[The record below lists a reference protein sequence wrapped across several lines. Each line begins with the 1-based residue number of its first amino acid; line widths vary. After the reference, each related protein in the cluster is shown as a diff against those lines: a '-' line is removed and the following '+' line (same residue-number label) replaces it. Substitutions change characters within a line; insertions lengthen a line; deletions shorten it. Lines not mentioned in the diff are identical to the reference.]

1 MINVKEVQT
10 IMRSDGRKPDEMR
23 TVTIERNY
31 TKFAQGSVLIQVG
44 NTKVICTASID
55 EGVPPH
61 KRNTGQGWVT
71 AEYSLLPGSTPKRV
85 ARESS
90 RGKVGGRTHEIQ
102 RLIGR
107 SMRAVV
113 DLSALGERTIWI
125 DCDVI
130 QADGGTR
137 VASIT
142 GAYVALADAINWL
155 KENVE
160 ITGEPLLGSVAAVS
174 VGVVDDVPVLDL
186 NYEEDVSAH
195 VDMNIVLT
203 GEGEYIELQG
213 TAEKQTFTEDELAQM
228 LVHAKK
234 GINELT
240 HIQKE
245 VLEGL

>member
-1 MINVKEVQT
+1 
-10 IMRSDGRKPDEMR
+10 MRRDGRKPDEMR
-23 TVTIERNY
+23 TVLIERNY

-85 ARESS
+85 PRESS

-142 GAYVALADAINWL
+142 GAYVALVDAINWL
-155 KENVE
+155 KKNVE
-160 ITGEPLLGSVAAVS
+160 ITGEPLVGSVAAVS

-213 TAEKQTFTEDELAQM
+213 TAEKQTFTEDELSQM
-228 LVHAKK
+228 IVYAKK
-234 GINELT
+234 GISELT
-240 HIQKE
+240 CIQKQA
-245 VLEGL
+245 LEG

>member
-1 MINVKEVQT
+1 
-10 IMRSDGRKPDEMR
+10 MRRDGRKPDEMR
-23 TVTIERNY
+23 SVLIERNY

-142 GAYVALADAINWL
+142 GAYVALVDAINWL

-160 ITGEPLLGSVAAVS
+160 ITGEPLIGSVAAVS
-174 VGVVDDVPVLDL
+174 VGVVDNVPVLDL

-203 GEGEYIELQG
+203 GKGEYIELQG
-213 TAEKQTFTEDELAQM
+213 TAEKQTFTEDELSQM
-228 LVHAKK
+228 IVHAKK
-234 GINELT
+234 GIRELT
-240 HIQKE
+240 RIQKE
-245 VLEGL
+245 AIEG

>member
-1 MINVKEVQT
+1 
-10 IMRSDGRKPDEMR
+10 MRRDGRKPDEMR
-23 TVTIERNY
+23 PVLLERNY
-31 TKFAQGSVLIQVG
+31 TNFAQGSVLIQVG

-55 EGVPPH
+55 ESVPPH

-85 ARESS
+85 VRESS

-113 DLSALGERTIWI
+113 DLSALGERTIWL

-142 GAYVALADAINWL
+142 GGYVALADAISWL
-155 KENVE
+155 KQNFE

-174 VGVVDDVPVLDL
+174 VGVVNDIPVLDL

-203 GEGEYIELQG
+203 GEGKYVELQG
-213 TAEKQTFTEDELAQM
+213 TAEKQTFTEEELAQM
-228 LVHAKK
+228 LIQAKK
-234 GINELT
+234 GISELT
-240 HIQKE
+240 LMQKE
-245 VLEGL
+245 VLERR

>member
-1 MINVKEVQT
+1 
-10 IMRSDGRKPDEMR
+10 MRKDGREPDEMR
-23 TVTIERNY
+23 PVMIERNY

-44 NTKVICTASID
+44 DTRVICTASVD

-85 ARESS
+85 SRESS

-113 DLSALGERTIWI
+113 DLSAIGERTIWI

-137 VASIT
+137 VAAIT
-142 GAYVALADAINWL
+142 GAYVALVDAVNWL
-155 KENVE
+155 KNNGE

-174 VGVVDDVPVLDL
+174 VGVVDGMTVLDL
-186 NYEEDVSAH
+186 CYEEDVSAS

-203 GEGEYIELQG
+203 GKGEYIELQG
-213 TAEKQTFTEDELAQM
+213 TAEKRTFSEEELSQM
-228 LVHAKK
+228 IGQAKK
-234 GINELT
+234 GISELT
-240 HIQKE
+240 RIQKE
-245 VLEGL
+245 VLND

>member
-1 MINVKEVQT
+1 
-10 IMRSDGRKPDEMR
+10 MRSDGRKPDEMR
-23 TVTIERNY
+23 TVVIERNY

-61 KRNTGQGWVT
+61 KRNTGQGWIT
-71 AEYSLLPGSTPKRV
+71 AEYSLLPGSTPNRV
-85 ARESS
+85 FRESS

-142 GAYVALADAINWL
+142 GGYVALADAINWL

-160 ITGEPLLGSVAAVS
+160 IIGEPLLGSVAAVS
-174 VGVVDDVPVLDL
+174 VGVVDGVPVLDL

-213 TAEKQTFTEDELAQM
+213 TAEKQTFSEDELAQM
-228 LVHAKK
+228 LAQAKK
-234 GINELT
+234 GISELT
-240 HIQKE
+240 RIQKQ
-245 VLEGL
+245 VLEG

>member
-1 MINVKEVQT
+1 
-10 IMRSDGRKPDEMR
+10 MRSDGRKPDEMR
-23 TVTIERNY
+23 TVVIERNY

-55 EGVPPH
+55 ENVPPH
-61 KRNTGQGWVT
+61 KRNTGQGWIT
-71 AEYSLLPGSTPKRV
+71 AEYSLLPGSTPNRV
-85 ARESS
+85 SRESS

-113 DLSALGERTIWI
+113 DLSVLGERTIWI

-142 GAYVALADAINWL
+142 GGYVALADAINWL

-160 ITGEPLLGSVAAVS
+160 IIGEPLLGSVAAVS
-174 VGVVDDVPVLDL
+174 VGVVDGVPVLDL

-203 GEGEYIELQG
+203 GEGEYIEIQG
-213 TAEKQTFTEDELAQM
+213 TAEKETFTEDELAQM
-228 LVHAKK
+228 LVQAKK
-234 GINELT
+234 GISELT
-240 HIQKE
+240 IIQNE
-245 VLEGL
+245 ALER

>member
-1 MINVKEVQT
+1 
-10 IMRSDGRKPDEMR
+10 MR
-23 TVTIERNY
+23 TVLIKRKF

-113 DLSALGERTIWI
+113 DLSALGERTIWM

-155 KENVE
+155 KENVG
-160 ITGEPLLGSVAAVS
+160 ITGEPLMGSVAAVS
-174 VGVVDDVPVLDL
+174 VGVVDGAPVLDL

-213 TAEKQTFTEDELAQM
+213 TAEKQTFSEDELAQM
-228 LVHAKK
+228 IALAKK
-234 GINELT
+234 GISELACL
-240 HIQKE
+240 QKQ
-245 VLEGL
+245 VLEG